1 LKHLSGGFS
10 NVVGFSSAGTH
21 IGIKSTDKDFAVLFS
36 DTVCTTAA
44 VYTSNQIQGAP
55 LLLTKQ
61 HLANNNAQA
70 IVVNSGIANVATGE
84 QGVKNA
90 AQTAELLA
98 AELNIKVDDVIVAS
112 TGVIGP
118 QLPMEKIAAGIT
130 GIKAQLGTN
139 EDFAEAIWTTDTRKK
154 EICVSAHGFT
164 IAGCAKGSGM
174 ISPNMATMLS
184 FIATDAAIAEQEL
197 SEVLQACVGTSFNM
211 MSVDMDTSTSDMV
224 VVMANGRVPAETQQ
238 FREVLEYVCQELA
251 KMVAR
256 DGEGATKLIV
266 SEARGA
272 YSQADARKVARSIVT
287 SNLVKTAIYG
297 NDPNWGRL
305 IMALGNSG
313 AEKIDQAAIQIWIN
327 QNLIVDAG
335 AAAPDYDS
343 EKLSAILAANEV
355 VTITIDLHQGTENAT
370 AYGCDMSEEY
380 VKINAEYTT

>member
-1 LKHLSGGFS
+1 
-10 NVVGFSSAGTH
+10 
-21 IGIKSTDKDFAVLFS
+21 
-36 DTVCTTAA
+36 
-44 VYTSNQIQGAP
+44 
-55 LLLTKQ
+55 
-61 HLANNNAQA
+61 
-70 IVVNSGIANVATGE
+70 
-84 QGVKNA
+84 
-90 AQTAELLA
+90 
-98 AELNIKVDDVIVAS
+98 
-112 TGVIGP
+112 
-118 QLPMEKIAAGIT
+118 
-130 GIKAQLGTN
+130 
-139 EDFAEAIWTTDTRKK
+139 
-154 EICVSAHGFT
+154 
-164 IAGCAKGSGM
+164 
-174 ISPNMATMLS
+174 
-184 FIATDAAIAEQEL
+184 
-197 SEVLQACVGTSFNM
+197 
-211 MSVDMDTSTSDMV
+211 MV
-224 VVMANGRVPAETQQ
+224 VVMANGRVPAEIQQ

-313 AEKIDQAAIQIWIN
+313 AEKIDQVAIQIWIN

-355 VTITIDLHQGTENAT
+355 ITITIDLHQGTENAT